1 MVKQDATQ
9 AKTYAGYYGAMVARG
24 KAFTFDSNREVQPTI
39 AGLDDTD
46 DYPFLG
52 VVG

>member
-1 MVKQDATQ
+1 
-9 AKTYAGYYGAMVARG
+9 MVARG